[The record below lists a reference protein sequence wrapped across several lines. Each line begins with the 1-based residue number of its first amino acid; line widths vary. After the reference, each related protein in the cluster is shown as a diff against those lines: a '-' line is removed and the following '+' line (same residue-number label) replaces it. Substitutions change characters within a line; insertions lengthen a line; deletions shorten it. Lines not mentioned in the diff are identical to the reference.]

1 MTSKAVAFVAF
12 LLIGSGLLAGVLPV
26 TSSGR
31 DCGSAF
37 VESRITSL
45 DDVSIRLTGCKDV
58 RNLVRIPVIVLIA
71 AGVATLFAAGAVNA
85 KEQREEVLRKADT

>member
-1 MTSKAVAFVAF
+1 MTSKAVAFIAF
-12 LLIGSGLLAGVLPV
+12 LLIGSGVLAGVLPV

-37 VESRITSL
+37 FESGITSL
-45 DDVSIRLTGCKDV
+45 DDISIRMRGCKDV

-85 KEQREEVLRKADT
+85 KEQQEEVLRRADT